1 MKRYILIR
9 LIYAFLILFGA
20 VVITFTMVRLLP
32 GDPIR
37 AAMQQNVNLKDDTV
51 IKEMR
56 ARYHL
61 DKPVPVQFVKW
72 LSAFVKGDWGISLS
86 SGQKVTDMFFQR
98 LPVTLELFV
107 LATFWAWILGFPL
120 GIISAFRRNTWLDVS
135 ITSVS
140 ILGISIP
147 AFFEAII
154 LIYLLAVIYP
164 IFPPSGYVPFF
175 EDPVA
180 NLLHV
185 ALPTFIMGTQSAGAL
200 ARYVRS
206 SLLEVL
212 GQDYIRTARAKGF
225 REKAVIIRHA
235 AKPAM
240 IPVVT
245 VVGLSWGYL
254 IGGSFIIELMFA
266 IPGVGRMGLDAVF
279 SRDFPVLM
287 AVTIMISTNVLL
299 ANLLVDI
306 IYGYLDPRVR
316 VHA

>member
-9 LIYAFLILFGA
+9 LVYAFFILFGA
-20 VVITFTMVRLLP
+20 VVITFVMVRLLP

-37 AAMQQNVNLKDDTV
+37 AAMQQNMNLKDETV
-51 IKEMR
+51 VEEMR
-56 ARYHL
+56 AKYHL

-72 LSAFVKGDWGISLS
+72 LTAFVKGDWGTSLS

-147 AFFEAII
+147 VFFEAII
-154 LIYLLAVIYP
+154 LIYLLAVIFP

-175 EDPVA
+175 EDPVS

-185 ALPTFIMGTQSAGAL
+185 ALPTFIMGTQSAGGL

-225 REKAVIIRHA
+225 RKR
-235 AKPAM
+235 PSSSGM
-240 IPVVT
+240 RPNR
-245 VVGLSWGYL
+245 
-254 IGGSFIIELMFA
+254 
-266 IPGVGRMGLDAVF
+266 P
-279 SRDFPVLM
+279 
-287 AVTIMISTNVLL
+287 
-299 ANLLVDI
+299 
-306 IYGYLDPRVR
+306 
-316 VHA
+316 

>member
-9 LIYAFLILFGA
+9 LIYALFILFGT
-20 VVITFTMVRLLP
+20 VVITFVMVRLLP

-37 AAMQQNVNLKDDTV
+37 AAMQQNMDLNDESVV
-51 IKEMR
+51 EEIR
-56 ARYHL
+56 AKYHL

-72 LSAFVKGDWGISLS
+72 LGAFVKGDWGISLS
-86 SGQKVTDMFFQR
+86 SGQKVTTMFFRR
-98 LPVTLELFV
+98 LPVTLELFI

-140 ILGISIP
+140 IVGISIP
-147 AFFEAII
+147 VFFEAII
-154 LIYLLAVIYP
+154 LIYFLAVIYP
-164 IFPPSGYVPFF
+164 VLPPSGYVPFF
-175 EDPVA
+175 EDPVS

-185 ALPTFIMGTQSAGAL
+185 AMPTFIMGTQSAGGL

-225 REKAVIIRHA
+225 REKAVVIRHA

-240 IPVVT
+240 IPVAT
-245 VVGLSWGYL
+245 IIGLSWGYL

-266 IPGVGRMGLDAVF
+266 IPGVGRMALDAVF

-287 AVTIMISTNVLL
+287 AVTIMITSNVLL

-306 IYGYLDPRVR
+306 LYGYLDPRVR
-316 VHA
+316 VHT